1 MKKFQFKF
9 ATVLTVKEKKEEALK
24 HELMKLQAL
33 KIEQEQLLAA
43 IDGEKNA
50 MFREKGS
57 EKERGTNIQQLQYF
71 EQYIAVLHHQMDL
84 TNKKIEELEGK
95 VTDKR
100 TEVVEASREKKT
112 FERLKEKHFTGFKK
126 MVLDNEQKQLDE
138 MAISKYNRKEQH
150 NY

>member
-1 MKKFQFKF
+1 VKKFQFKF
-9 ATVLTVKEKKEEALK
+9 ETVLKVKEKKEEALK

-33 KIEQEQLLAA
+33 KIEQKQLLAR
-43 IDGEKNA
+43 IDEEKNA

-71 EQYIAVLHHQMDL
+71 ERYIAVLHHQIDL
-84 TNKKIEELEGK
+84 TNKKIAELEGR
-95 VTDKR
+95 VVDKR
-100 TEVVEASREKKT
+100 HEVVEASREKKT

-126 MVLDNEQKQLDE
+126 MVIDNEQKQLDE

-150 NY
+150 YY